1 MSMYA
6 PWRQEIERAE
16 LTLRLI
22 RRCVAPSPR
31 KAAWVARTEAA
42 LALLKRRYGKET

>member
-1 MSMYA
+1 MSVRRE
-6 PWRQEIERAE
+6 WRQEIERAE

-31 KAAWVARTEAA
+31 KAAWVARTVAA
-42 LALLKRRYGKET
+42 IALLKRRYGKE